1 MAIMAVAAD
10 HKDMAAH
17 KVAMVVRKAGMVDR
31 KALADLRA
39 DTVAVVEKA
48 AAMAVRGMTGIWAVA
63 ATGATAAVADLKMK
77 VMAAVDGTSNP
88 AIMEE

>member
-1 MAIMAVAAD
+1 MAVAAD

-17 KVAMVVRKAGMVDR
+17 KVAMVVRKVGMVDR

-39 DTVAVVEKA
+39 DTVAVVEK